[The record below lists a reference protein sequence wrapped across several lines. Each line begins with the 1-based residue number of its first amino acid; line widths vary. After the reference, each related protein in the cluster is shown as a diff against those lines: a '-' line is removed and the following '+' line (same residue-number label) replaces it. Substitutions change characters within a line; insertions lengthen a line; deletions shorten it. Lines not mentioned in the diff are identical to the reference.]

1 MIALFPLSDF
11 VKKHPLRWKFND
23 VDYRLDESYIRFA
36 AYTAVIMLVV
46 RVLDTLIF
54 DLIASRRRN
63 IIAPQ
68 LLRQV
73 LSIIL
78 YVLGFGF
85 AISVILNYSVTGFF
99 TTTTVVAAVIGLA
112 LQETLGNLFAGIS
125 LHMEGRFEVGDVIHS
140 GEFIGV
146 VESVSWRATHMR
158 AFNNQLVILPNSVIA
173 RERIE
178 IFPKGNFNAR
188 ILSIG
193 IDYQMMPAKVIEVLT
208 QAAAHIDGVVR
219 EVPCFARVGG
229 FSESSVT
236 YELKYFTRDYASRDR
251 IDAEIR
257 RAIWYALRRN
267 DISIPYPVRTYKPYV
282 EVQAR
287 HEISIDEIV
296 ARLQEVELL
305 KPLARTEIEA
315 LAAATRLHYYSKGET
330 ILRQGD
336 IGDSMFVIH
345 DGAVSVRVPGDT
357 PNVRREVAQLAPGNV
372 FGEMALLTGEARVA
386 DVVAITDVTALEI
399 AKDALQPILADNPDL
414 ATAITATIM
423 RRRAET
429 REGEPS
435 DEEQVSVLARI
446 RSYFGL

>member
-1 MIALFPLSDF
+1 
-11 VKKHPLRWKFND
+11 
-23 VDYRLDESYIRFA
+23 
-36 AYTAVIMLVV
+36 
-46 RVLDTLIF
+46 
-54 DLIASRRRN
+54 
-63 IIAPQ
+63 
-68 LLRQV
+68 
-73 LSIIL
+73 
-78 YVLGFGF
+78 
-85 AISVILNYSVTGFF
+85 
-99 TTTTVVAAVIGLA
+99 
-112 LQETLGNLFAGIS
+112 
-125 LHMEGRFEVGDVIHS
+125 MEGRFEVGDVIHS

-345 DGAVSVRVPGDT
+345 DGSVSVRVPGDT
-357 PNVRREVAQLAPGNV
+357 PNVRREVAQLGPGNV

-435 DEEQVSVLARI
+435 EEEQVSVLARI

>member
-1 MIALFPLSDF
+1 MLALFPLSDL
-11 VKKHPLRWKFND
+11 VRKHPLKWKFND
-23 VDYRLDESYIRFA
+23 VGYRTDESYIRFA
-36 AYTAVIMLVV
+36 AYTAVIVLAV

-54 DLIASRRRN
+54 DVIASRRRN

-78 YVLGFGF
+78 YVLGFGL

-229 FSESSVT
+229 FSESSVN

-267 DISIPYPVRTYKPYV
+267 NISIPYPVRTYKPYV
-282 EVQAR
+282 EVEAR

-345 DGAVSVRVPGDT
+345 DGSVSVRVPGDT
-357 PNVRREVAQLAPGNV
+357 PNVRREVAQLGPGNV

-435 DEEQVSVLARI
+435 DEERVSVLARI